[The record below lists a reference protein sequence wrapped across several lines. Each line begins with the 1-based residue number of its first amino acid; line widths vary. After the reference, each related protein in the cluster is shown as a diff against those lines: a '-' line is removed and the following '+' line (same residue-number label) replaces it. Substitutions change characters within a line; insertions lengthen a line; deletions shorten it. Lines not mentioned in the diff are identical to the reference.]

1 MKLERAL
8 FLLERDPAAAE
19 RLLRDARK
27 LDSANGEVRRALV
40 GLLATRGD
48 DRSWQEA
55 LTLLGGT
62 SPREAA
68 PEDLRLHAA
77 LLIRRNRAD
86 DRRAARE
93 LLEALAE
100 TPTAMRPADRILL
113 AQLYAAEGRDTAAR
127 QQFLAAIEQPA
138 VRPGELAA
146 YIGFLLD
153 RGRTEEVGQWIE
165 KLQSIAPDSLAT
177 VRLRARWLHAT
188 GRDSQ
193 LEPEIEAV
201 AQKILEPTTGS
212 ADPSREQ
219 LMRSI
224 ADIYG
229 EVEQYAAAERWLRQ
243 LAKANEQQYAPL
255 SQFLAQRGQFEE
267 AIRICLEAYAREE
280 VAAPLYTLLGVLQLA
295 VPDATQGA
303 VTEPVLQ
310 AALQKFPQDGR
321 LTFAVANLRLRQQRV
336 EEAIT
341 LFRRTTE
348 VTPENYFAWNNL
360 ACLLG
365 ICRSNAAK
373 RCRSSIG
380 AADCRPTSSA
390 ADRHQSHTA
399 DASRPAA
406 RSSRPA

>member
-86 DRRAARE
+86 DRRTARE

-100 TPTAMRPADRILL
+100 TPTAMRPADRIML

-177 VRLRARWLHAT
+177 VRLRA
-188 GRDSQ
+188 
-193 LEPEIEAV
+193 
-201 AQKILEPTTGS
+201 
-212 ADPSREQ
+212 
-219 LMRSI
+219 
-224 ADIYG
+224 
-229 EVEQYAAAERWLRQ
+229 
-243 LAKANEQQYAPL
+243 
-255 SQFLAQRGQFEE
+255 
-267 AIRICLEAYAREE
+267 
-280 VAAPLYTLLGVLQLA
+280 VAARDRPGLPT
-295 VPDATQGA
+295 GA
-303 VTEPVLQ
+303 GNRSGRTKGTGADDRIRRSVT
-310 AALQKFPQDGR
+310 
-321 LTFAVANLRLRQQRV
+321 
-336 EEAIT
+336 
-341 LFRRTTE
+341 
-348 VTPENYFAWNNL
+348 
-360 ACLLG
+360 
-365 ICRSNAAK
+365 
-373 RCRSSIG
+373 
-380 AADCRPTSSA
+380 
-390 ADRHQSHTA
+390 
-399 DASRPAA
+399 
-406 RSSRPA
+406 